1 MKRKKNTDIDKDT
14 LTKYYKATYV
24 QDEDW
29 LMSEVFAESSMDRA
43 QEYASG
49 DNARGRQLIA
59 LTEHPDLYSAM
70 MEEPGDT
77 TNKQL

>member
-1 MKRKKNTDIDKDT
+1 MKRKKSTDIVKDT

-24 QDEDW
+24 QDKDR

-49 DNARGRQLIA
+49 DNARGRQLVS
-59 LTEHPDLYSAM
+59 LTEYPDLYTALTS
-70 MEEPGDT
+70 EPEA
-77 TNKQL
+77 

>member
-24 QDEDW
+24 QDKDR

-49 DNARGRQLIA
+49 DNARGRQLVSLTEYPDQYTA
-59 LTEHPDLYSAM
+59 LTS
-70 MEEPGDT
+70 EPEA
-77 TNKQL
+77 

>member
-1 MKRKKNTDIDKDT
+1 MKRKKNTDIDKGT

-24 QDEDW
+24 QDKDR

-49 DNARGRQLIA
+49 DNARGRQLVS
-59 LTEHPDLYSAM
+59 LTEYPDLYTALTS
-70 MEEPGDT
+70 EPEA
-77 TNKQL
+77 

>member
-1 MKRKKNTDIDKDT
+1 MKKNTNIDKDT

-24 QDEDW
+24 QDKDR

-49 DNARGRQLIA
+49 DNARGRQLVS
-59 LTEHPDLYSAM
+59 LTEYPDLYTALTS
-70 MEEPGDT
+70 EPEV
-77 TNKQL
+77 

>member
-24 QDEDW
+24 QDKDR

-49 DNARGRQLIA
+49 DNARGRQLVS
-59 LTEHPDLYSAM
+59 LTEYPDLYTALTS
-70 MEEPGDT
+70 EPEA
-77 TNKQL
+77 

>member
-24 QDEDW
+24 QDKDR
-29 LMSEVFAESSMDRA
+29 LMSEVFVDSSLDRA

-49 DNARGRQLIA
+49 DNARGRQLVS
-59 LTEHPDLYSAM
+59 LTEYPDLYTALTS
-70 MEEPGDT
+70 EPEA
-77 TNKQL
+77 

>member
-24 QDEDW
+24 QDKDR

-43 QEYASG
+43 HEYASG
-49 DNARGRQLIA
+49 DNAHGRQLLSLTEYPDQYTA
-59 LTEHPDLYSAM
+59 LTSEPDSLI
-70 MEEPGDT
+70 
-77 TNKQL
+77 